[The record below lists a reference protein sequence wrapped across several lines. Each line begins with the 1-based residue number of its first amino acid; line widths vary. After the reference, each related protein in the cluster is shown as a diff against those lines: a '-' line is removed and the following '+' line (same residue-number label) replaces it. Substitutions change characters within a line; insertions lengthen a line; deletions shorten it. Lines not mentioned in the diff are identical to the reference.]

1 MSIEHPLGLN
11 DIGNLLQPLCCM
23 RISTNAKYMDDEAA
37 LGDDYD
43 DNDDYEDDDGDARI
57 NLFIITLLSSFLC
70 ISCNLIFN

>member
-1 MSIEHPLGLN
+1 
-11 DIGNLLQPLCCM
+11 M

-57 NLFIITLLSSFLC
+57 NLFCHHTLVVFSVHLMQSHF
-70 ISCNLIFN
+70 